1 MAGKWLPEHGCP
13 DPTPGCLELSLLFS
27 MTGTSS
33 STHELL
39 YFVPSLLANTLLT
52 QMHLLWGAWLDH
64 YPQSYR
70 VVFPCRRHPHP
81 PGLLFTLFWLTLTLL
96 WLVCVCLCWPR
107 GLKESLSGWNVGIFC
122 LHLRSCLY
130 RSPYEQLAWL
140 NPFLG

>member
-96 WLVCVCLCWPR
+96 CVGPVVSRRAYLDGMWASSACTSEAVYTALLMSSWLGSIP
-107 GLKESLSGWNVGIFC
+107 SLDET
-122 LHLRSCLY
+122 H
-130 RSPYEQLAWL
+130 
-140 NPFLG
+140 